1 MPAGFGGESTAT
13 VVHSTLCALVTAQ
26 AAASSSWSEYAAVL
40 LNAETQAFFAARLS
54 DVHPPSKK
62 KRKQRDDGS
71 GSDEKTEDGP
81 VVVICEHCGGAVP
94 EVSLRVAS
102 LDGTTLVLTVAQR
115 GLVREVKRLVGQ
127 VRIA

>member
-1 MPAGFGGESTAT
+1 
-13 VVHSTLCALVTAQ
+13 LVTAQ

-54 DVHPPSKK
+54 DVQASKHSDGSNPPSKK